1 MVPVKTTR
9 ISGTWGLWT
18 GKGIYKVVLKGK
30 YLSWCF
36 TRDIF
41 HCDLMLDIYWV
52 QGFQYLGRQ
61 WYISTLIKTLVLEII
76 FYLWVEEF
84 RIWNLRKDLFK
95 VFQFQIQC
103 YLTDYVSSRLV
114 FVERISKRSCITDLN
129 LYLYFSLAW
138 RAQKEAVSLEH
149 FQIWYITVFPISC
162 VGSHVHTPAHA
173 PLVWCV

>member
-1 MVPVKTTR
+1 M
-9 ISGTWGLWT
+9 
-18 GKGIYKVVLKGK
+18 
-30 YLSWCF
+30 
-36 TRDIF
+36 
-41 HCDLMLDIYWV
+41 
-52 QGFQYLGRQ
+52 
-61 WYISTLIKTLVLEII
+61 LEII

-84 RIWNLRKDLFK
+84 RIWHLKKDLFK
-95 VFQFQIQC
+95 VFQFQMQC

-114 FVERISKRSCITDLN
+114 FVKRISKRSCITDLN

-173 PLVWCV
+173 PLVWCVWTIAGTSSTYVTYCLGLIVFDRVLNMHL